1 MTITKLD
8 YANAVAK
15 EIERLEKEL
24 EDIECMVGDSY
35 RVTMNYNAPE
45 YELIGGGEDI
55 VINLAGKKEVIVFLK
70 TLTEQKLQTL
80 KNEFEKL

>member
-8 YANAVAK
+8 YANSLAK

-24 EDIECMVGDSY
+24 EDIECMISNSH
-35 RVTMNYNAPE
+35 RVTMNYNPTM
-45 YELIGGGEDI
+45 YEGGSEIAIKLVDR
-55 VINLAGKKEVIVFLK
+55 KEVIVFLK
-70 TLTEQKLQTL
+70 TITEQKLQTL